1 MVLGTINTS
10 QPEYFDEMKVE
21 VVLKPHRISIRALR
35 DSNREWSSLL
45 TVVKLGRPQHSWRR
59 LEWADENTVH
69 WGLQDFSFS
78 YLLNI
83 EHLKQSK

>member
-1 MVLGTINTS
+1 MLGDLGYLS
-10 QPEYFDEMKVE
+10 
-21 VVLKPHRISIRALR
+21 LK
-35 DSNREWSSLL
+35 
-45 TVVKLGRPQHSWRR
+45 HSWRR